1 MRKKT
6 EAARPAT
13 FMSRKARRVE
23 STNLAEDESEV
34 LKEKTPL
41 ESKVPLGARLTS

>member
-13 FMSRKARRVE
+13 VMSRKVE

-34 LKEKTPL
+34 LKEKAPL

>member
-13 FMSRKARRVE
+13 VMSRYARKVE
-23 STNLAEDESEV
+23 STNLAEDEREV
-34 LKEKTPL
+34 LKEKAPL
-41 ESKVPLGARLTS
+41 ESKVPLGARLAS